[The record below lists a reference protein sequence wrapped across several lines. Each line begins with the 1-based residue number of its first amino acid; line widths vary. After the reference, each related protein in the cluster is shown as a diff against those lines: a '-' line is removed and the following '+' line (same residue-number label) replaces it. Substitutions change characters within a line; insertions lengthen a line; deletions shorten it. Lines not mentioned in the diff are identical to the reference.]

1 MDTGNR
7 SDMPASL
14 QTMRS
19 PTSALPRRTWIA
31 CVVVCAIAVLAV
43 FLLPLHVPL
52 EFQPAVSASYVAGFN
67 NRAASLTAAA
77 IGGCVLLWVWYKSRG
92 EKPDDNTT
100 RDRIGPRFAAAVIA
114 LTCIFFA
121 AGGWLVAASHLRYLA
136 DAGYFIEQMSSHAE
150 YGGALYTQLEFAY
163 GPLLFYPTILL
174 HAALYCGWMTAYFLT
189 LAFDQS
195 LGLAL
200 LAYVLN
206 ELPIR
211 GRDRRISLVLLAI
224 GALNPI
230 FGLNYTFLRFITA
243 FAILLFATRTQS
255 LSRTMVVLVAG
266 EVLLLG
272 ISPEQGFAFLIA
284 TVAFAGLQAWRS
296 GAKWLLVAA
305 APALGAGVFLL
316 LAGRSYLYMLHSFAK
331 GALSLPVAPYPH
343 LLIFLFAVVWLI
355 PFAIG
360 RSLGSNEPMGVR
372 MAACYALGIGL
383 MPAALGR
390 CDPLHVFFNGAG
402 LLVLS
407 LAAIR
412 LRPRVQRMAWL
423 AALML
428 FIGWQQWVNNLLL
441 FDRSIDTVRL
451 AIMPQVPAPLRESV
465 LKHLPADR
473 ASQLRPSPDDADD
486 QLDIAA
492 LEQEVGSAL
501 VATPIEVEP
510 SIEAELK
517 RSHHYRPDY
526 YAYGVDLFSAPAEA
540 RKIADLNEAQWALLP
555 TNPDEPFIETP
566 DKLDGVQGLTFPY
579 RAKNPVP
586 FYPGFAFAENLNVHW
601 TAVKTLDAYTLY
613 KRRP

>member
-1 MDTGNR
+1 MHSSFT
-7 SDMPASL
+7 
-14 QTMRS
+14 QK
-19 PTSALPRRTWIA
+19 TWPVCLA
-31 CVVVCAIAVLAV
+31 VCAVASLAV
-43 FLLPLHVPL
+43 FVLPLHVPV
-52 EFQPAVSASYVAGFN
+52 EFHPAVSASYIAGFN
-67 NRAASLTAAA
+67 NRAASLAAAA
-77 IGGCVLLWVWYKSRG
+77 IGGCVLLWAWYRSRG
-92 EKPDDNTT
+92 DSPFVDRDVSG
-100 RDRIGPRFAAAVIA
+100 DRISLRFSAVVIA

-121 AGGWLVAASHLRYLA
+121 VSGWLAAASHLRYLA

-174 HAALYCGWMTAYFLT
+174 QAAMDCGWMTAYFLT
-189 LAFDQS
+189 LALDQS
-195 LGLAL
+195 VGLAL

-211 GRDRRISLVLLAI
+211 GRDRRIGFVLLAV

-230 FGLNYTFLRFITA
+230 FGLNYTLLRFITA
-243 FAILLFATRTQS
+243 FAILLFATRAQS
-255 LSRTMVVLVAG
+255 LARTMFVLVAG

-272 ISPEQGFAFLIA
+272 ISPEQGFAFLIG
-284 TVAFAGLQAWRS
+284 TVAFAALQAWRS
-296 GAKWLLVAA
+296 GAKWLLVAV
-305 APALGAGVFLL
+305 APVLGAGVFLL

-343 LLIFLFAVVWLI
+343 LLIFLFAVVWLV

-360 RSLGSNEPMGVR
+360 KSLRVSEPIGVR

-383 MPAALGR
+383 LPAALGR

-412 LRPRVQRMAWL
+412 SYSRGLRTAWI
-423 AALML
+423 AALVL
-428 FIGWQQWVNNLLL
+428 LIGWQQRVNNRLL
-441 FDRSIDTVRL
+441 FDRSTDTVRL
-451 AIMPQVPAPLRESV
+451 AIMPHVPERLRES
-465 LKHLPADR
+465 LLSHLPANL

-492 LEQEVGSAL
+492 LEQEVGTAV
-501 VATPIEVEP
+501 VATPLEVEP
-510 SIEAELK
+510 SIEAALK
-517 RSHHYRPDY
+517 RSQHYRPDY
-526 YAYGVDLFSAPAEA
+526 YAYGVDMFSAPAEA
-540 RKIADLNEAQWALLP
+540 RKIHDMNEAEWALLP

-566 DKLDGVQGLTFPY
+566 DRLDGVQGFTFPY
-579 RAKNPVP
+579 RAKHPVP
-586 FYPGFAFAENLNVHW
+586 FYPGRAFAENLSRNW
-601 TAVKTLDAYTLY
+601 IAVKTLDAYTLY